1 MLFLT
6 MLSWGREHGDRPLF
20 SPCENVPIQPSIP
33 NFFTQIIAMTT
44 QKFEWTEKL
53 SVGNA
58 MIDSHHKEL
67 ILAFN
72 DLSDAIEKGNAAM
85 EIKKLLT
92 FLKFY
97 AEWHFGHEESCAAK
111 HQCAIAGQ
119 NQQAHAQFL
128 TIFSDLQVQYRESGA
143 SEAIARQ
150 AHTQLAEWLVGH
162 ILKIDTQ
169 IAHCLRHSQVTA

>member
-1 MLFLT
+1 MAT
-6 MLSWGREHGDRPLF
+6 K
-20 SPCENVPIQPSIP
+20 
-33 NFFTQIIAMTT
+33 
-44 QKFEWTEKL
+44 KFEWNESI

-67 ILAFN
+67 IMAFN
-72 DLSDAIEKGNAAM
+72 DLSDAIDKDNGAS

-97 AEWHFGHEESCAAK
+97 AEWHFGHEESCAFK
-111 HQCAIAGQ
+111 HKCAIAAQ
-119 NQQAHAQFL
+119 NQSAHAKFL
-128 TIFSDLQVQYRESGA
+128 DIFSDLQVQYRESGG

-150 AHTQLAEWLVGH
+150 AHEQLGDWLVSH

-169 IAHCLRHSQVTA
+169 IAHCIRSSPAGA

>member
-1 MLFLT
+1 
-6 MLSWGREHGDRPLF
+6 
-20 SPCENVPIQPSIP
+20 
-33 NFFTQIIAMTT
+33 MTV
-44 QKFEWTEKL
+44 KFEWNEEL

-67 ILAFN
+67 IFAFN
-72 DLSDAIEKGNAAM
+72 DLSDAIEKENGSS

-111 HQCAIAGQ
+111 HKCAIAHQ
-119 NQQAHAQFL
+119 NQQAHEKFL
-128 TIFSDLQVQYRESGA
+128 SIFSDLQTQYRESGA
-143 SEAIARQ
+143 NEAIARQ
-150 AHTQLAEWLVGH
+150 AHDQLADWLVSH

-169 IAHCLRHSQVTA
+169 IAHCIRQSEALA